1 MTNDIGKALAYQVK
15 REIAERY
22 FGLRKFIEEERRSLE
37 ETFSTLNEFYEL
49 KIGPDLIRIYSIL
62 VVPRLIDRFMGL
74 VGWEGRPFY
83 DDYVVESRT
92 IRVRLFQG
100 MELHGWTSQ
109 TRFRNRLLDSY
120 EKLFEDGTYY
130 MRRVQEAV
138 EEGDVINEEIR
149 QFKNKFSLEEIL
161 SFIASLDRNDALT
174 GVLGD
179 NLPKGAAAELDAR
192 LDIAPV
198 DDVLARLPRIPELP
212 EPEAAR
218 ARLKELA
225 AEAFAAKLRRE

>member
-37 ETFSTLNEFYEL
+37 KSFSRLERLYEV
-49 KIGPDLIRIYSIL
+49 KIGPDLIRIYSML
-62 VVPRLIDRFMGL
+62 FVPRLIDRFMVL

-83 DDYVVESRT
+83 DDYVVESST
-92 IRVRLFQG
+92 IRVRLFRG
-100 MELHGWTSQ
+100 MDLHGWTSQ

-149 QFKNKFSLEEIL
+149 QFKSKFSLQEIL
-161 SFIASLDRNDALT
+161 SFIASLDRDDARV

-192 LDIAPV
+192 LDMVPV
-198 DDVLARLPRIPELP
+198 DDVRASVPRIPELP
-212 EPEAAR
+212 EPGAIR
-218 ARLKELA
+218 ASLKELA